1 MKMARLKMADLFIL
15 VGFKSPK
22 YKRGFIIN
30 HLSFIDGF
38 VILNFRSSPRL
49 ITSHE
54 KIPLKGNK
62 LSHQVKFVNPELI
75 NAKIVLYIM
84 KVLFIGGTGNISS
97 ACSRLAVEN
106 GVELYHMNRGKV
118 KADMPAEVKTFT
130 ADIKD
135 KNKVQAALGDLNFDV
150 VVNFIAYT
158 PEDIKQD
165 IEVFSGRTRQ
175 YIFISSASVYQKV
188 GGHPVITEST
198 PLYNPCW
205 DYSRNKIACEDLLN
219 DEYRKNGFP
228 ITIVRPSHTYDTVIP
243 VAIGSWTDYTIIDR
257 MKKGREVIIHGDGT
271 SLWTITHSDDFAM
284 AFIGL
289 LGHQQ
294 AIGHAF
300 HITSDELLNWNQIYE
315 AVAEAAGADMNAVHI
330 ASEFICD
337 VADTIG
343 WEWMRGNLLGD
354 KAVSTIFDN
363 SKIKRFV
370 PGFVAKITFK
380 EGIKKT
386 VQWFEADPSRMVID
400 EGNNSFID
408 TVLTAYKGGK

>member
-1 MKMARLKMADLFIL
+1 
-15 VGFKSPK
+15 
-22 YKRGFIIN
+22 
-30 HLSFIDGF
+30 
-38 VILNFRSSPRL
+38 
-49 ITSHE
+49 
-54 KIPLKGNK
+54 
-62 LSHQVKFVNPELI
+62 
-75 NAKIVLYIM
+75 M

-97 ACSRLAVEN
+97 ACSRLAVKK
-106 GVELYHMNRGKV
+106 GIELFHLNRGKV
-118 KADMPAEVKTFT
+118 KADIPAEVKTIT

-135 KNKVQAALGDLNFDV
+135 KNKMQVALGDLHFDV

-158 PEDIKQD
+158 PDDVKQD
-165 IEVFSGRTRQ
+165 IEIFSGRTKQ
-175 YIFISSASVYQKV
+175 YIFISSASIYQKV

-198 PLYNPCW
+198 PLYNPYW
-205 DYSRNKIACEDLLN
+205 DYSRDKIACEDLLN

-257 MKKGREVIIHGDGT
+257 MKKGQEVIIHGDGT
-271 SLWTITHSDDFAM
+271 SLWTLTHSDDFAK
-284 AFIGL
+284 AFVGL

-315 AVAEAAGADMNAVHI
+315 AVAEAAGAELNAVHI
-330 ASEFICD
+330 ASDFICD

-343 WEWMRGNLLGD
+343 WERMRGNLLGD

-370 PGFVAKITFK
+370 PGFEAKITFK

-386 VQWFEADPSRMVID
+386 VQWFEAYPSRMVID
-400 EGNNSFID
+400 EGNNRLID
-408 TVLTAYKGGK
+408 TVLKAYRGGK

>member
-1 MKMARLKMADLFIL
+1 
-15 VGFKSPK
+15 
-22 YKRGFIIN
+22 
-30 HLSFIDGF
+30 
-38 VILNFRSSPRL
+38 
-49 ITSHE
+49 
-54 KIPLKGNK
+54 
-62 LSHQVKFVNPELI
+62 
-75 NAKIVLYIM
+75 M
-84 KVLFIGGTGNISS
+84 KVLFIGGTGNISA

-106 GVELYHMNRGKV
+106 GIDLYHMNRGKV
-118 KADMPAEVKTFT
+118 STEIPTEVKTIR

-135 KNKVQAALGDLNFDV
+135 KKMVQEALGDGYFDV
-150 VVNFIAYT
+150 VVNFIAFA
-158 PEDIKQD
+158 PDDVKQD
-165 IEVFSGRTRQ
+165 IEIFSGRTGQ

-198 PLYNPCW
+198 PLYNPYW
-205 DYSRNKIACEDLLN
+205 DYSRDKIACEDLLN

-228 ITIVRPSHTYDTVIP
+228 MTIVRPSLTYDTVIP

-257 MKKGREVIIHGDGT
+257 MKKGQEVIIHGDGT
-271 SLWTITHSDDFAM
+271 SLWTITHSDDFAK
-284 AFIGL
+284 AFVGL

-315 AVAEAAGADMNAVHI
+315 AVSQAAGADLNAVHI
-330 ASEFICD
+330 ASDFICN
-337 VADTIG
+337 VGDTIG

-363 SKIKRFV
+363 TKIKRFV
-370 PGFVAKITFK
+370 PGFEAKITFK

-386 VQWFEADPSRMVID
+386 VKWFEADPARMVID

-408 TVLTAYKGGK
+408 TVLKAYRGG